1 MQVQSGLLCIE
12 RYLQTHYPR
21 FWPVLDL
28 PFCPGC
34 SKQSRLADTY
44 ILSPPLP
51 TLAPTRDKLEEK
63 NKGSLTTASP
73 AAACPAPA
81 QQEAQDKGFGQSEE
95 DEGQRVGAAWVG
107 RAGKGVSRDLIR
119 RKARTGKQPSPPCT
133 HTSLHKHLWGTCCI
147 LHMAKHNRP
156 LSPHHTPYAHTS
168 SPRPQ
173 PHPQGIPNAS

>member
-1 MQVQSGLLCIE
+1 ML
-12 RYLQTHYPR
+12 THISSPHP
-21 FWPVLDL
+21 FQPWP
-28 PFCPGC
+28 
-34 SKQSRLADTY
+34 Q
-44 ILSPPLP
+44 
-51 TLAPTRDKLEEK
+51 TRDKLEEK

-73 AAACPAPA
+73 SAACPAPA
-81 QQEAQDKGFGQSEE
+81 QQETQDKGFGQSEE

-147 LHMAKHNRP
+147 PHMAKHNRP
-156 LSPHHTPYAHTS
+156 LSSHHTPYAHTS
-168 SPRPQ
+168 SLRPQ